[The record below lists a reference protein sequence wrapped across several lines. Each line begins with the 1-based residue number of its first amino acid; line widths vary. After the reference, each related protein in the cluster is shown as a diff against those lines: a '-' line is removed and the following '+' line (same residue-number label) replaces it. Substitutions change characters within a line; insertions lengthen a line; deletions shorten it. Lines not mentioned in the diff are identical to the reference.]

1 MSTLKKFHTIA
12 HKASLKTRVRVAI
25 NVLRNR
31 PVAFRIGI
39 EYGNVYVPETLFPEH
54 FHMDYSIV
62 RMVDA
67 KGDVVPYEKLVPTE
81 DFEKH
86 SCDCDT
92 YARKE

>member
-1 MSTLKKFHTIA
+1 MKNFHTIA

-39 EYGNVYVPETLFPEH
+39 EYGNVYVPETLYPEH
-54 FHMDYSIV
+54 FHMGNCIG
-62 RMVDA
+62 RMVDT
-67 KGDVVPYEKLVPTE
+67 KGDVVPYEKLVPLE
-81 DFEKH
+81 DLEKH

-92 YARKE
+92 YKLQA